1 MTVPVTERFSDRV
14 ESYRHHRPTY
24 PEEVATLL
32 AKECSLS
39 KASLIADVAAGTG
52 LLSEIFLKQGF
63 QVTAVEPNA
72 KMRQAC
78 ADLIPSFPRLNCISG
93 TAEATGLEEESVD
106 LITVAQAIHWFDQP
120 AARAEFVRVLK
131 PQGWCA
137 IVYNHRRRSGDAF
150 HDGYE
155 AILAGF
161 GSDYYQVQERHL
173 SPEQIV
179 SFFSPRSAETAHFRN
194 EQMLNL
200 EALEGRILSS
210 SYMPQPGSEK
220 YTPMRGAIKKLF
232 AQNEQNGVV
241 RLEYDCSVTYGRLG

>member
-1 MTVPVTERFSDRV
+1 MSIPVTERFSDRV
-14 ESYRHHRPTY
+14 ESYRHHRPAY
-24 PEEVATLL
+24 PQGVVTLL

-39 KASLIADVAAGTG
+39 EISVIADVAAGTG
-52 LLSEIFLKQGF
+52 LLSEVFLKQGF

-78 ADLIPSFPRLNCISG
+78 ADLMPGFPRLSCASG
-93 TAEATGLEEESVD
+93 TAEATGLQAESAD
-106 LITVAQAIHWFDQP
+106 LVTVAQAMHWFDQP
-120 AARAEFVRVLK
+120 KARAEFVRVLK

-137 IVYNHRRRSGDAF
+137 IVYNHRRRGGDAF

-179 SFFSPRSAETAHFRN
+179 SFFSPQSAETAHFGN
-194 EQMLNL
+194 EQRLDL

-220 YTPMRGAIKKLF
+220 YASMRQAIEKLF
-232 AQNEQNGVV
+232 AQNKHDGTV
-241 RLEYDCSVTYGRLG
+241 RLEYDCAVTYGRLR